1 MNIFDLSW
9 CIVYLAEERARSL
22 RDPSNQATLFLSTCG
37 SMFIMWLYF
46 FLNGIGFYS
55 LISLELSLLFFTIV
69 HILIYGFF
77 LFRYRKKDIRN
88 KILEEYREY
97 KKEHPRKST
106 FRFIMFITIPI
117 LLFITCAIIMNTRY
131 NMLHG
136 A

>member
-9 CIVYLAEERARSL
+9 CIVYLAEERARSR

-55 LISLELSLLFFTIV
+55 LLSLELSLLFFTIV
-69 HILIYGFF
+69 YILIYSFF

-97 KKEHPRKST
+97 KKEHSRKSA
-106 FRFIMFITIPI
+106 FRFIMFIII
-117 LLFITCAIIMNTRY
+117 LMLPLCATFMVAGNWW
-131 NMLHG
+131 
-136 A
+136 

>member
-9 CIVYLAEERARSL
+9 CIVYLAEERAGGL
-22 RDPSNQATLFLSTCG
+22 RDPSNQATLFLSVCG

-46 FLNGIGFYS
+46 FFNVIGFYS
-55 LISLELSLLFFTIV
+55 LLSLELSLLFFTIV
-69 HILIYGFF
+69 YILIYGFF

-97 KKEHPRKST
+97 KKEHPRQST

>member
-9 CIVYLAEERARSL
+9 CIVYLAEERARSR
-22 RDPSNQATLFLSTCG
+22 RDPSNQATSFLSTCG
-37 SMFIMWLYF
+37 LMFIMWLYF
-46 FLNGIGFYS
+46 FFNVIGFYS
-55 LISLELSLLFFTIV
+55 LLSLELSLLFFTIV
-69 HILIYGFF
+69 YILIYGFF

-117 LLFITCAIIMNTRY
+117 LPFCTTLII
-131 NMLHG
+131 
-136 A
+136 ASF